1 MKKDNLM
8 KSLSNLQEALEVANS
23 TMLDNPMSNDDNLK
37 IWKSLNTA
45 IKSIEDAKVVIFK
58 NEKNQ

>member
-8 KSLSNLQEALEVANS
+8 KSLSNLQKALEVVNS

-37 IWKSLNTA
+37 IWESLNTS
-45 IKSIEDAKVVIFK
+45 IQSIEDARVVIFK